1 MSAPNSHETRHMRC
15 HARDRMTDI
24 EMLHGQE
31 SAARASIKRGK
42 SSRRAEDEF
51 LSIRQEKWRMD
62 PRRRFRGCPE
72 ISDLL
77 LHQRLGPE
85 AEVGL
90 FNDGKPH
97 IFPMTSAP

>member
-1 MSAPNSHETRHMRC
+1 
-15 HARDRMTDI
+15 MTDI